1 MRGRIRPSAPLN
13 LSTQRIGRR
22 DPSSSRVARG
32 SLLLPQGEKGNL
44 ARRFGRQAWI
54 GSLLSL
60 WLLAVAGAA
69 SAQTPPPVNDW
80 PQAHTDLP
88 ADPAVRFGV
97 LANGMRYAILHNATP
112 RGEVAIR
119 FRIGA
124 GAFEETDA
132 QAGVAHFLEHMA
144 FRGSTHVPESEV
156 WTGLQRLGMTL
167 GPDTSAYTTETQ
179 TFYQLNL
186 PNAENATVDF
196 GLMRIREIA
205 SELLLRQPSMDAE
218 RGAVLSEERLRD
230 SPDYRTIR
238 AQRAFFFKGQLISD
252 RLPIGRVEVIRDAPV
267 NLLRAFYN
275 AYYRPE
281 RATLIV
287 VGDIDPDAAEARI
300 KAVFSDW
307 RGVGPA
313 GADPVLGPPA
323 KRGAETRVIIDPK
336 LARAAVIGWIA
347 PYEPR
352 PLSLAAARHGVIQSI
367 GFGIVNRRLQ
377 MQADSP
383 ERPFVDA
390 ALTRSNL
397 AGSAKATF
405 LAVNNDPMHWREAL
419 ESAETTRR
427 QAVEYGVS
435 QDEVDRES
443 AGFRARYQAA
453 AAAAATRPT
462 AALAGAMLTK
472 VDEGDVIS
480 SPAQNLALVESAL
493 KDLTADQVTA
503 ALREVFQGQ
512 EPLVFVVH
520 PFPINGGEEA
530 VSRAFAEIE
539 AKPVAARAA
548 EVRPVWPY
556 ADFGSPGRVVER
568 HHAADLD
575 VHLFSFA
582 NGVRLTVKSTRFS
595 ADQVL
600 VSVKVGGGLLD
611 LPKDRAI
618 PRWAADGGALV
629 LGGLKAITFQDMQ
642 SALNPRQYS
651 AGFSTRDDGFYLTG
665 ATRPADLDIQM
676 QVLAAYVTAPGWRSE
691 AFERIRAT
699 TGPALNALATS
710 PTGVM
715 QLDLP
720 FLLHNQDP
728 RWAPPNLRAVQ
739 AATLDDMKAFLAGP
753 LATGPI
759 EVTVVGDITVDRA
772 VQAVAATFGAL
783 PPRPAAVA
791 PTPEAL
797 DVHFPPGRGKPLVIS
812 HQGRADQALALIAW
826 PTIDNLIEPQKARN
840 MRVMEQILQL
850 RLFDQLRVVD
860 GAAYEAQTG
869 LEASEIFPGF
879 GDVYAFAEVPPDK
892 TALFFQV
899 VAKIAADLKAGEVS
913 PDELERG
920 RRPRVELFTQ
930 NQQNNGYWLGLLSN
944 AQSETHKLDLIRTT
958 IPDLRRVTAAGV
970 HQAALDWLSDD
981 RAFKLVVMPLP
992 QATPGP
998 GQVGM
1003 ALVDCEVD
1011 AAANRLTDCRVVSED
1026 PPGRGV
1032 GAQALAAAASIK
1044 LDPKSLPKMENHRTQ
1059 IKLQAPLMEVA
1070 GAGA

>member
-1 MRGRIRPSAPLN
+1 V
-13 LSTQRIGRR
+13 T
-22 DPSSSRVARG
+22 
-32 SLLLPQGEKGNL
+32 
-44 ARRFGRQAWI
+44 
-54 GSLLSL
+54 
-60 WLLAVAGAA
+60 GAA
-69 SAQTPPPVNDW
+69 VAQTPPPVNDW

-112 RGEVAIR
+112 KGEVAIR

-132 QAGVAHFLEHMA
+132 QAGLAHFLEHMA

-156 WTGLQRLGMTL
+156 WTGLQRLGMAL

-186 PNAENATVDF
+186 PNAENATVGF

-230 SPDYRTIR
+230 SPDYRTTR
-238 AQRAFFFKGQLISD
+238 AQRAFFFKDQLISD
-252 RLPIGRVEVIRDAPV
+252 RFPIGRVEVIRNAPV
-267 NLLRAFYN
+267 SLLRDFYN

-287 VGDIDPDAAEARI
+287 VGDIDPEAVEVKI
-300 KAVFSDW
+300 KAAFSDW

-313 GADPVLGPPA
+313 GGDPNLGAPA
-323 KRGAETRVIIDPK
+323 KRGAETRVIVDPK
-336 LARAAVIGWIA
+336 LARSTVIGWIA
-347 PYEPR
+347 PYEHQP
-352 PLSLAAARHGVIQSI
+352 PSLAAARRSVIQAI
-367 GFGIVNRRLQ
+367 ALGIVNRRLQ

-383 ERPFVDA
+383 ARPFVDA
-390 ALTRSNL
+390 AVTQRNL
-397 AGSAKATF
+397 AGSAKVTF
-405 LAVNNDPMHWREAL
+405 LAVSNNPMLWREAL
-419 ESAETTRR
+419 DSAETTRR
-427 QAVEYGVS
+427 QAVEHGVS
-435 QDEVDRES
+435 QDEVNREA
-443 AGFRARYQAA
+443 AGLRARYQAA

-462 AALAGAMLTK
+462 SALAGALLSA
-472 VDEGDVIS
+472 VDEGGVFS
-480 SPAQNLALVESAL
+480 SPAQSLALVESAL
-493 KDLTADQVTA
+493 KGLTADQVTA
-503 ALREVFQGQ
+503 ALRDAFQG
-512 EPLVFVVH
+512 EGPLVFVSH
-520 PFPINGGEEA
+520 PFPIDGGEAA
-530 VSRAFAEIE
+530 VSKAFAEIE
-539 AKPVAARAA
+539 AKPVAARVA
-548 EVRPVWPY
+548 EVKPVWPY
-556 ADFGSPGRVVER
+556 TDFGPPGRVVER
-568 HHAADLD
+568 HDAADLD

-582 NGVRLTVKSTRFS
+582 NGVRLTVKSTKFS

-611 LPKDRAI
+611 LPKNRAI

-642 SALNPRQYS
+642 SALNARQYS
-651 AGFSTRDDGFYLTG
+651 VGFSTRDDGFYLTG
-665 ATRPADLDIQM
+665 ATRPVDLDTQM
-676 QVLAAYVTAPGWRSE
+676 QVLAAYVTAPGWRPE

-699 TGPALNALATS
+699 TAPALNALATS

-715 QLDLP
+715 QLELP
-720 FLLHNQDP
+720 FLLHNGDP
-728 RWAPPNLRAVQ
+728 RWAPPNLRALQ
-739 AATLDDMKAFLAGP
+739 AAAPDDLKAFLARP
-753 LATGPI
+753 LASGPI
-759 EVTVVGDITVDRA
+759 EVTVVGDITVARA
-772 VQAVAATFGAL
+772 IQAVAATFGAL

-791 PTPEAL
+791 PSSEAL
-797 DVHFPPGRGKPLVIS
+797 EVHFPPGGAKPLLI
-812 HQGRADQALALIAW
+812 HHRGRADQALALIAW
-826 PTIDNLIEPQKARN
+826 PTIDDLVEPQKARN

-869 LEASEIFPGF
+869 LEASEIFPGY

-892 TALFFQV
+892 TDLFFQV
-899 VAKIAADLKAGEVS
+899 VAKIADDLKAGEVS

-930 NQQNNGYWLGLLSN
+930 NQQNNGYWLGSLSN

-958 IPDLRRVTAAGV
+958 IPDLRHVTAAGV

-981 RAFKLVVMPLP
+981 RAFKMVVMPLA

-998 GQVGM
+998 GQVGT
-1003 ALVDCEVD
+1003 ALIDCEVD
-1011 AAANRLTDCRVVSED
+1011 TVANRLTDCRVVSEE

-1059 IKLQAPLMEVA
+1059 IKLQAPLMEAAVA
-1070 GAGA
+1070 P